1 MTEPVQQPPQNAAAD
16 SPEVENQNHTYVTN
30 RIPWLIHIMWL
41 GFWILCI
48 AYLILYQF
56 PSFRAEILTP
66 P

>member
-1 MTEPVQQPPQNAAAD
+1 MTEPIAQTPPGAATD
-16 SPEVENQNHTYVTN
+16 SPEVENQHHTYVTN
-30 RIPWLIHIMWL
+30 RIPWLVHAMWL

-56 PSFRAEILTP
+56 PAFRTEILSP